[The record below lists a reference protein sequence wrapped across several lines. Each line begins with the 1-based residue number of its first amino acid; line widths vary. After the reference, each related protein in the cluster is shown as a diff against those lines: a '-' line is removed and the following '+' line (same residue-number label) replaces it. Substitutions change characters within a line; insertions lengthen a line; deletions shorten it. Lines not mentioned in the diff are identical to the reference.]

1 MTTLQ
6 TDDFRVEGMTCGSCA
21 GRVERALLQREE
33 VAEAEV
39 NLMAAK
45 VRVTYHPETDLSS
58 LFGDVKEIGYEMAPL
73 TPEPPGSVSQ
83 GLFGKE
89 TKRQRRT
96 FVAAALF
103 AGPLMVISMLFPH
116 EPLWL
121 GSQWVLSAF
130 LVFVWGRQ
138 FHRIAFQ
145 RARVGQANMDTLV
158 SVSVL
163 AAFFYSTWAAVDGRA
178 VYFETAGMIVA
189 LILMGRYLETRAKD
203 RASLAVAKLMELGF
217 SSSVRVIR
225 GKEEV
230 EIPQE
235 DLVVG
240 DLGVVL
246 AGEKFPADGV
256 IATGHSTVDE
266 SMLTGES
273 APVERTVGDP
283 VYCGTINGTGRVVL
297 RVTEVG
303 ADTALSRIVAMVEDV
318 QASKP
323 PIQRL
328 ADRVSSVFVPAS
340 ILIGIVTFVAWL
352 VFGGDLWEAV
362 RNGIAVL
369 IIACPCALGLATP
382 AAIMAG
388 SGRGAELGVLFK
400 NAEVFERTRAI
411 DTVAFDKTGTLTE
424 GEMTLTDIYAEDPD
438 NFLRLVASVEGAAS
452 HPIGRAVA
460 EGARE
465 RGVEIVTPEEVET
478 VAGRGAVGVVD
489 GVRVW
494 VGKTDL
500 LTEGGLEPTGAQL
513 EVMGKL
519 EDQAKTVFLAGWE
532 GEVRGVLAV
541 SDTLRATSAET
552 VSRLRLMKI
561 AVALI
566 TGDNARSASVVAS
579 QLGIYDVKA
588 GVLPGEKGQELIRMK
603 DRGAV
608 VGFVGDGI
616 NDAVALAA
624 ADLGIAIGTGT
635 DVAVETGDVVLM
647 SGDPLGVPTSLALAR
662 GTYRVI
668 VGNLVWAFIYNVAAI
683 PLAAAGVLNPMVAAL
698 AMAFSS
704 VSVVTNSLRLR
715 RFKVPTAPGTSR

>member
-6 TDDFRVEGMTCGSCA
+6 TDDFAVEGMTCGSCA
-21 GRVERALLQREE
+21 GRVERALLDRED
-33 VAEAEV
+33 VAEAKV

-45 VRVTYHPETDLSS
+45 VRVTFAPETDVSS
-58 LFGDVKEIGYEMAPL
+58 LFEEIRNIGYEMGPITTDRA
-73 TPEPPGSVSQ
+73 TSASE
-83 GLFGKE
+83 GLFGEE
-89 TKRQRRT
+89 TRRQRRT
-96 FVAAALF
+96 FVASAFFAA
-103 AGPLMVISMLFPH
+103 PLMVISMLAPH

-121 GSQWVLSAF
+121 AIQWVLSVF

-138 FHRIAFQ
+138 FHLIALQ
-145 RARVGQANMDTLV
+145 RVRLGQANMDTLV
-158 SVSVL
+158 SISVL
-163 AAFFYSTWAAVDGRA
+163 AAFFYSTWAAFDGRP
-178 VYFETAGMIVA
+178 VYFETAGMIIA

-203 RASLAVAKLMELGF
+203 RASQAVAKLMELGF
-217 SSSVRVIR
+217 SSAVRVVR
-225 GKEEV
+225 EGQEV
-230 EIPQE
+230 EVAQE
-235 DLVVG
+235 DLTVG
-240 DLGVVL
+240 DLVVVL

-256 IATGHSTVDE
+256 ITNGHSTVDE

-273 APVERTVGDP
+273 LPVERTVGDA
-283 VYCGTINGTGRVVL
+283 VYCGTINGTGRVVF
-297 RVTEVG
+297 RVTETG
-303 ADTALSRIVAMVEDV
+303 ADTALSRIVAMVEEV

-328 ADRVSSVFVPAS
+328 ADRVSSVFVPIS

-352 VFGGDLWEAV
+352 VFGGDLWLAV

-400 NAEVFERTRAI
+400 NAEVFERTRVI
-411 DTVAFDKTGTLTE
+411 DTVVFDKTGTLTR
-424 GEMTLTDIYAEDPD
+424 GEMTLTDVSAEDPD
-438 NFLRLVASVEGAAS
+438 TFLRLVGSIEGATS

-460 EGARE
+460 EGARG
-465 RGVEIVTPEEVET
+465 RGVTIVSPEEVET
-478 VAGRGAVGVVD
+478 AAGRGVTGVVD

-494 VGKTDL
+494 VGKSDFL
-500 LTEGGLEPTGAQL
+500 AEAGLETTNQQQ
-513 EVMGKL
+513 EVMGTL
-519 EDQAKTVFLAGWE
+519 EDQAKTVFVAGWE
-532 GEVRGVLAV
+532 GQVRGVLAV
-541 SDTLRATSAET
+541 SDSLRPTSGET
-552 VSRLRLMKI
+552 VSRLRSMKI

-566 TGDNARSASVVAS
+566 TGDNARSASVVAG
-579 QLGIYDVKA
+579 QLGIHDVKA
-588 GVLPGEKGQELIRMK
+588 GVLPGEKAQELTLMK
-603 DRGAV
+603 DQGAV

-635 DVAVETGDVVLM
+635 DVAVESGDVVLM

-683 PLAAAGVLNPMVAAL
+683 PLAAAGILNPMVAAF

-715 RFKVPTAPGTSR
+715 RFKALTAP